1 MAWLVD
7 GGQQSATTAF
17 QLLTPAGPVT
27 SPNIMLVREL
37 PTDDEMYRAFM
48 TRDTSYEGIFITG
61 VRTTGIFCRPSC
73 PAKKPARE
81 NIEFFGTPREA
92 LAHGYRPC
100 RRCHPLEPSGQT
112 PEIIRELLRELDGD
126 PGLRLRDGDL
136 RGRGIDPAT
145 VRRWFNANHGM
156 TFQAYQRGLR
166 LSRALGTLAR
176 GGEIAQTAFEHGYD
190 SLSGFQDAIRMIT
203 GRSVSASR
211 DAAVVHLQ
219 QILTPLGPM
228 LAGSTSEGI
237 CLLEFTDRRMLPTQI
252 DRLERRLGCV
262 FMPGNTE
269 FGDQVEQ
276 ELKEYFA
283 GTRREFTAPLVVPG
297 SEFQRRVWEMLREIP
312 YGETRSYADQA
323 RAIGIPAAVRAVARA
338 NGDNRIAIIIPCH
351 RVIGSDGTL
360 TGYGGGIWRKQYLLD
375 LERGSMGNRN

>member
-1 MAWLVD
+1 MIAH
-7 GGQQSATTAF
+7 
-17 QLLTPAGPVT
+17 
-27 SPNIMLVREL
+27 EL
-37 PTDDEMYRAFM
+37 PTDDEMYQAFM
-48 TRDTSYEGIFITG
+48 ARDTSYEGIFITA

-73 PAKKPARE
+73 PARKPERK
-81 NIEFFGTPREA
+81 NIEFFKSSREA

-112 PEIIRELLRELDGD
+112 PAVISGLLRELDGD

-176 GGEIAQTAFEHGYD
+176 GGEITQTAFEHGYD

-211 DAAVVHLQ
+211 DATVVHLQ

-228 LAGSTSEGI
+228 LAGSTDKGI

-252 DRLERRLGCV
+252 ERLERRLGCV
-262 FMPGNTE
+262 FVPGNSE
-269 FGDQVEQ
+269 FGNQLER
-276 ELKEYFA
+276 ELQEYFA
-283 GTRREFTAPLVVPG
+283 GTRREFTVPLVVPG
-297 SEFQRRVWEMLREIP
+297 SEFQRRVWEMLRNIP

-323 RAIGIPAAVRAVARA
+323 RAIGMPAAVRAVARA
-338 NGDNRIAIIIPCH
+338 NGDNRICIIIPCH

-375 LERGSMGNRN
+375 LERGSKP